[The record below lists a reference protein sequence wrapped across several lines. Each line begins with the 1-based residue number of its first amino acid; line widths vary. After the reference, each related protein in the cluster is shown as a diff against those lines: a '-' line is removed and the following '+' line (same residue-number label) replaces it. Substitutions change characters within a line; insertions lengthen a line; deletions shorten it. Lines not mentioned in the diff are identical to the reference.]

1 MNSEKVNK
9 QIENND
15 LSLINNK
22 AGFYCISC
30 KKHFPRMNGFKY
42 HTKLNAR
49 AGEKKVSINKRER
62 TKGCTNIDS
71 IPWITCQ
78 DNAQEQIDHFKM
90 SNAKKRFLKKEKF
103 MYMKLTK
110 KDIILAKKQS
120 SLAMAD
126 LFTTMN
132 GKTFKDMNDED
143 RKVLRVY
150 FDKQINL
157 GYRRLTMTKST
168 RYRGTD
174 NCGTYDYILYDKFY
188 YLIKKNIIY
197 APFRDDKK
205 QLIKVGRITNIKYG
219 LEDINLCPI
228 LNTEEYKEVYG
239 TLETDYEKEEAS
251 GKNYGKID
259 YKLMHRGNKVDGI
272 TLKLYK
278 QTDPYEDREE
288 LLQYNINQCS
298 VDIEGKTKTYG
309 ETAVYY
315 SHTYKQLKQEFIEN
329 KSPNTI
335 KIEHH
340 SFHTVVHD
348 PSNDIKWKPKTLK
361 EKTKN

>member
-49 AGEKKVSINKRER
+49 AGEKKVSLNKRER

-157 GYRRLTMTKST
+157 GYRRITMTKST
-168 RYRGTD
+168 RYRGND
-174 NCGTYDYILYDKFY
+174 YIGTYDYTLDDKFY

>member
-49 AGEKKVSINKRER
+49 AGEKKVSLNKRER

-126 LFTTMN
+126 LFTAMN

-157 GYRRLTMTKST
+157 GYRRITMTKST
-168 RYRGTD
+168 RYRGND
-174 NCGTYDYILYDKFY
+174 YIGTYDYTLDDKFY

-335 KIEHH
+335 KIEEH

>member
-1 MNSEKVNK
+1 MNSEKAIN

-15 LSLINNK
+15 LALINNK

-42 HTKLNAR
+42 HMKLI
-49 AGEKKVSINKRER
+49 KKATLKRSSGSRKER
-62 TKGCTNIDS
+62 TKGCTNIDN

-90 SNAKKRFLKKEKF
+90 PNAKKRFLKKEKF

-120 SLAMAD
+120 SLAMGN

-150 FDKQINL
+150 FSKQINL

-168 RYRGTD
+168 RHRGTD
-174 NCGTYDYILYDKFY
+174 YIGTYDYTLDAKFY

-205 QLIKVGRITNIKYG
+205 QLIKVGYITNIKYG

-228 LNTEEYKEVYG
+228 LNTEEYKEV
-239 TLETDYEKEEAS
+239 AS

-259 YKLMHRGNKVDGI
+259 YKLMHRGNKEDGI

-298 VDIEGKTKTYG
+298 VDIEGKRKTYG
-309 ETAVYY
+309 HTAVYY
-315 SHTYKQLKQEFIEN
+315 SHTYKQLTQEFIEN

-335 KIEHH
+335 KIEEH
-340 SFHTVVHD
+340 SFHKVVRD
-348 PSNDIKWKPKTLK
+348 PSNDIKWNPKPLK
-361 EKTKN
+361 EKTKK

>member
-49 AGEKKVSINKRER
+49 AGEKKVSLNKRER

-126 LFTTMN
+126 LFITMN

-205 QLIKVGRITNIKYG
+205 QLIKVGRITNIKYAID
-219 LEDINLCPI
+219 DIKLCKMISP
-228 LNTEEYKEVYG
+228 NDYKEVYG
-239 TLETDYEKEEAS
+239 TLETDYEKEEAC

-259 YKLMHRGNKVDGI
+259 SEYIHRGNKEDGF
-272 TLKLYK
+272 TLKIYHEADSL
-278 QTDPYEDREE
+278 EDREE

-309 ETAVYY
+309 HTAIYY
-315 SHTYKQLKQEFIEN
+315 SHTYKQLTQEFIEN

-335 KIEHH
+335 KIEEH
-340 SFHTVVHD
+340 SFHTMVHD

>member
-30 KKHFPRMNGFKY
+30 KKYFPRMNGFKY
-42 HTKLNAR
+42 HMKLIKQATLKHNSGSR
-49 AGEKKVSINKRER
+49 KER

-126 LFTTMN
+126 LFTAMN

-157 GYRRLTMTKST
+157 GYRRITMTKST

-174 NCGTYDYILYDKFY
+174 YIGTYDYTLDDKFY

-239 TLETDYEKEEAS
+239 TLETDYDKEVAS

-335 KIEHH
+335 KIEEH